1 MRGIAS
7 LLVLLLVLSGGC
19 VIRRAA
25 EPPAP
30 GSEAALAAARAALA
44 REAALAL
51 QGEIELAVAHPSRP
65 ASDTVRDAG
74 RRPGEVLAFFGIE
87 PGMRVADLMAGS
99 GYYTELLARVVGSEG
114 VVYAQLNRY
123 VLDKLGDDALTAR
136 LTKPGLENVVRWNRE
151 LDALELPEAELDAVL
166 LILFYHDTYWQKTNR
181 EIGRASCRERVL
193 RDV

>member
-1 MRGIAS
+1 
-7 LLVLLLVLSGGC
+7 
-19 VIRRAA
+19 
-25 EPPAP
+25 
-30 GSEAALAAARAALA
+30 
-44 REAALAL
+44 
-51 QGEIELAVAHPSRP
+51 
-65 ASDTVRDAG
+65 
-74 RRPGEVLAFFGIE
+74 VLAFFGIE

-181 EIGRASCRERVL
+181 AKMNADILKALKPGGLYGVIDHRAAAHAKARDVKTLHRGDAEQIRNEILAIGFVADGGRAGAGDSRGTGGSASGARTPPATG
-193 RDV
+193 